1 MSASGIPKEEAELI
15 ERFKAFVEQE
25 ARLQQAKFHAFSA
38 ERAQQVQAEFWAKMK
53 AALCVNK
60 FSENLEVLDYVAA
73 AIINGSPDPEQ
84 AFCRPVMILPR
95 PERQRFGVESTAA
108 ALTEQKSEAPPAKR
122 NSPPSSH
129 ASEGE
134 AVPSKKAKTVACT
147 MNTLR
152 STEAKE
158 LPTAGGVSGRIGQ
171 TGGTVVNAA
180 ATPELKLSAKTP
192 VQLEISSLSPEST
205 PVGSTTVPAFDAKE
219 TKTVGWA
226 AYKLVDGSP
235 SALTPRV
242 KVPLQKEG
250 YFLNDGDEEEEKGK

>member
-134 AVPSKKAKTVACT
+134 AVLSKKAKTVACT

-192 VQLEISSLSPEST
+192 E
-205 PVGSTTVPAFDAKE
+205 
-219 TKTVGWA
+219 
-226 AYKLVDGSP
+226 
-235 SALTPRV
+235 
-242 KVPLQKEG
+242 EG
-250 YFLNDGDEEEEKGK
+250 YFLNDGDEEEEKGE

>member
-95 PERQRFGVESTAA
+95 PERQRFGLCADPYI
-108 ALTEQKSEAPPAKR
+108 EQ
-122 NSPPSSH
+122 
-129 ASEGE
+129 
-134 AVPSKKAKTVACT
+134 
-147 MNTLR
+147 
-152 STEAKE
+152 
-158 LPTAGGVSGRIGQ
+158 
-171 TGGTVVNAA
+171 
-180 ATPELKLSAKTP
+180 

-205 PVGSTTVPAFDAKE
+205 PVGSMTVPAFDAKE

-235 SALTPRV
+235 SALAPRV
-242 KVPLQKEG
+242 KVPLQEEG
-250 YFLNDGDEEEEKGK
+250 YFLNDGDEEEEKGE